1 MIQTRV
7 QQAGDLQTALQPQKG
22 ANVGQTERIA
32 SLLGGATML
41 LYTLV
46 RPSRLSMALAAGGGY
61 FLYRGLTGRCL
72 VYRMLE
78 INREGETGASGI
90 RVEEA
95 ITINRPRPEVYS
107 YWRSFENLPT
117 FMQHLER
124 VEVTGDRTS
133 HWSARTILGQTM
145 EWDAEIFAE
154 KENEYISWHSLP
166 GSQVSNSGTV
176 SFRDAPGGRG
186 TEVHVIIRYDPPGG
200 SAAAA
205 LAKLFRLEPSQQVS
219 DDLRRFKQI
228 METGETATVF
238 GQTSGRW
245 EQTNGER
252 EELSRRR
259 GIDVVEEA
267 SKESFPAS
275 DAPAWTLGPTI

>member
-1 MIQTRV
+1 MQSRV
-7 QQAGDLQTALQPQKG
+7 QQAGDLLQAIQPQQQV
-22 ANVGQTERIA
+22 NVGQTERIA
-32 SLLGGATML
+32 SLLGGAAMI

-46 RPSRLSMALAAGGGY
+46 RPSRLALSLAAGGGY
-61 FLYRGLTGRCL
+61 LLYRGLTGHCF
-72 VYRMLE
+72 VYQLLE
-78 INREGETGASGI
+78 IDRENAPGASGI

-95 ITINRPRPEVYS
+95 MTINRPRPEVFS

-124 VEVTGDRTS
+124 VEITGDRTS
-133 HWSARTILGQTM
+133 HWTAHTILGQTM

-166 GSQVSNSGTV
+166 GSQVNNSGTV
-176 SFRDAPGGRG
+176 SFKDAPGGRG

-205 LAKLFRLEPSQQVS
+205 LAKLFRQEPSQQVS

-228 METGETATVF
+228 MEAGETATVF
-238 GQTSGRW
+238 GQTSARV
-245 EQTNGER
+245 EQTTAER

-275 DAPAWTLGPTI
+275 DAPAWTTGPTI